1 MRQLAR
7 IASWRELLPDQYGFR
22 RKIESVFS
30 EIISIGGKNWE
41 IGRKKDIGEGS
52 GEKKKHSTPSPPHEW
67 HDVKWSVPDNITNVA
82 YNHQIT
88 DLNILTIQ
96 PHS

>member
-1 MRQLAR
+1 
-7 IASWRELLPDQYGFR
+7 
-22 RKIESVFS
+22 VFS

-82 YNHQIT
+82 YDHQIT